1 MHNSTQNH
9 EINKNKKRRFSSP
22 HPFAILFFII
32 FLAAISTYFLPA
44 GEYDRIEEGDQT
56 LIVQDSYESVDSNP
70 TNFLELFESIHEGM
84 MEGGSVVFFIFI
96 VGGSFYIFRSTKA
109 IEGALGSV
117 SSKLVGKEIFL
128 IPILMLFFGIAG
140 AMAGLFEEVLP
151 FILVLIPIMRQMG
164 FDSITGTAI
173 VIVGVLSGFTAA
185 ITNPFTIGIAQEIAE
200 LPIFSGLG
208 IRVLFWLIF
217 MAISITYVMLYAN
230 KIKKDPKKSIV
241 YEQDNSN
248 KMDINSLDDSESLS
262 KRHILSIFVLILTF
276 TILIVGVIL
285 FEWSI
290 PEFSALFI
298 VMSIVLGIVNKM
310 SINNVAEKFVEG
322 CQEVTVAAL
331 IVGFAYAV
339 LILFENANT
348 LDFIVHSLSSIV
360 SSMPSN
366 FAALGMYLFQTIMNY
381 IVSSG
386 SGQAAL
392 TMPIMTPLSD
402 LVEVSRQTAVTAF
415 QFGDGISNAITPTSG
430 ALLAGLA
437 MGGIPYVK

>member
-1 MHNSTQNH
+1 LCHSLPL
-9 EINKNKKRRFSSP
+9 FSILSFT
-22 HPFAILFFII
+22 HFYYFLFFFQAEDGIRDRNVTGVQTC
-32 FLAAISTYFLPA
+32 ALPI
-44 GEYDRIEEGDQT
+44 Y
-56 LIVQDSYESVDSNP
+56 
-70 TNFLELFESIHEGM
+70 
-84 MEGGSVVFFIFI
+84 
-96 VGGSFYIFRSTKA
+96 
-109 IEGALGSV
+109 
-117 SSKLVGKEIFL
+117 
-128 IPILMLFFGIAG
+128 
-140 AMAGLFEEVLP
+140 
-151 FILVLIPIMRQMG
+151 
-164 FDSITGTAI
+164 SITGTAI

-241 YEQDNSN
+241 YEQDNSK
-248 KMDINSLDDSESLS
+248 KMNINYLDDSESLS
-262 KRHILSIFVLILTF
+262 KRHIISIFVLILTF
-276 TILIVGVIL
+276 TILIVCVIL